1 MEIEEKEPPG
11 EAMSWSIESVYGCCY
26 SKLVPP
32 CLLKRQGGHGK
43 QKGAFSLRSEDLI
56 SGLESAS

>member
-32 CLLKRQGGHGK
+32 CPLKRQGGHGK
-43 QKGAFSLRSEDLI
+43 QKGAFGLRSEDR
-56 SGLESAS
+56 SW